1 MLQRAVRRVLEPV
14 YEQGFLECSYGF
26 GPGRGAHQALEAL
39 RRGRMELG
47 CLHSELEVYL
57 QDVTGD
63 LSERVTGSDG
73 DDSALNRAWG
83 DPGAMSGG
91 RSSLRSLQF
100 VCLRAQ
106 SSSSGLAGFPGRGW
120 SSHGAANEAE
130 KHDGTRRV
138 FVRVMPPLSRVP
150 MFQEDGFAR
159 CGAPRSP

>member
-1 MLQRAVRRVLEPV
+1 MRQKPGASKTRPIGIPTLTDKVLQRAVRRVLEPV

-130 KHDGTRRV
+130 NTTAHAGC
-138 FVRVMPPLSRVP
+138 S
-150 MFQEDGFAR
+150 
-159 CGAPRSP
+159 CG